1 MERFLMSELIAWKND
16 GRRKP
21 LILKGARQV
30 GKTWLLREF
39 GRLHFENTAYINFE
53 NNERMDLL
61 FQGDYDV
68 ARLTTGLEVE
78 SGQKIFAEKTLVI
91 FDEVQ
96 ENGKAVSSLKYF
108 SENAPDYAI
117 AAAGSLLGIFEH
129 KGFSFP
135 VGKVNTLELYPLS
148 FTEFLTGMGES
159 KLAELLKNT
168 DWELIKAFNGRF
180 IDWLRKFYYIGGMPE
195 VVSIYLETKDLSA
208 ARKKQNELLNDY
220 ASDFSKHAP
229 KGLLAKIHNIWDGVP
244 RLLSRENKKFSPGV
258 IKKNSRTSDYLEA
271 IRWIVNAGLIYMAPQ
286 VSKPGIPLKSY
297 ATDVFKLYI
306 HDVGLLSALTELDDK
321 TLLEGDKI
329 FKEFKG
335 SLTEQ
340 YVCQELKAMK
350 ITPYYWSSEHTA
362 EVDFVIKSGGTV
374 YPLEVKAEENL
385 QSKSLKVYRD
395 KFQASACLRTSM
407 RDYRNDGWVVNIPL
421 YALSAFLER
430 GL

>member
-1 MERFLMSELIAWKND
+1 MERFLMKELASWKND
-16 GRRKP
+16 SRRKP
-21 LILKGARQV
+21 LILRGARQV

-39 GRLHFENTAYINFE
+39 GRLHFENTAYVNFD
-53 NNERMDLL
+53 NNARMDLL

-68 ARLTTGLEVE
+68 VRLIEGLEIE
-78 SGQKIFAEKTLVI
+78 SGQKISPQKTLIV

-135 VGKVNTLELYPLS
+135 VGKVNSLELYPLS
-148 FTEFLTGMGES
+148 FSEFLTGMGES
-159 KLAELLKNT
+159 KLVKLLKNK
-168 DWELIKAFNGRF
+168 DWELIKAFSGRF

-195 VVSIYLETKDLSA
+195 VVSIYLETKDINA

-229 KGLLAKIHNIWDGVP
+229 KELLAKIHNVWDGIP
-244 RLLSRENKKFSPGV
+244 RLLSRENKRFSPGA

-271 IRWIVNAGLIYMAPQ
+271 IRWIANAGLIHKVEQ

-297 ATDVFKLYI
+297 ATNAFKLYI
-306 HDVGLLSALTELDDK
+306 HDVGLLSALAELDGK
-321 TLLEGDKI
+321 TLLEGNKI

-340 YVCQELKAMK
+340 YVCQELIAMK
-350 ITPYYWSSEHTA
+350 IAPYYWSSEHTA
-362 EVDFVIKSGGTV
+362 EVDFVIKSGGAV

-395 KFQASACLRTSM
+395 KFGADTCLRTSM
-407 RDYRNDGWVVNIPL
+407 RDYRKDDWVVNIPL
-421 YALSAFLER
+421 YALSAFLAR
-430 GL
+430 